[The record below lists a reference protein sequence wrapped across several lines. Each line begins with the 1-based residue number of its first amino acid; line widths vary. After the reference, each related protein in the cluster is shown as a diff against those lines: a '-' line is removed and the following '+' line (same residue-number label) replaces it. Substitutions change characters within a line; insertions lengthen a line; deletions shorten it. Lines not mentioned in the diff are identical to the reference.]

1 MKGEGGSKW
10 PNEFIS
16 VPATRR
22 KTNTPGAAPTS
33 TPSARRSPAG
43 ADVAEYR
50 KSKIAEA
57 EAAALR
63 RSGVEVQLAKFGTS
77 MAQRCTE
84 SNAFG
89 ADVHNCV
96 HTNAFNGKVSG
107 TRLFC
112 FAVPGKGYDACK
124 AVFAELAPLTPGTS
138 ENIQANSR
146 LYEVR
151 TPAAPTAYV
160 ECEFHDNPETARWI
174 VQHTTEIGEAI
185 AKGLCKYLVPAQTEK
200 PAPQPKGDGL
210 FRVQVGAFAN
220 RDNAE
225 KMLARL
231 KKAGFTGFIAEERP

>member
-1 MKGEGGSKW
+1 MAKRVYISPSDQVENKYAWGNT
-10 PNEFIS
+10 NEH
-16 VPATRR
+16 VQCQR
-22 KTNTPGAAPTS
+22 
-33 TPSARRSPAG
+33 
-43 ADVAEYR
+43 
-50 KSKIAEA
+50 IAEA

-63 RSGVEVQLAKFGTS
+63 RCGVEVQLAKFGTS
-77 MAQRCTE
+77 MAQRCAE

-89 ADVHNCV
+89 ADIHNCV
-96 HTNAFNGKVSG
+96 HTNAFNGKVTG

-112 FAVPGKGYDACK
+112 FAVPGKGYDACR
-124 AVFAELAPLTPGTS
+124 AVFGALALLTPGTS

-174 VQHTTEIGEAI
+174 IQHTDEIGEAI
-185 AKGLCKYLVPAQTEK
+185 ARGLCQYLGVAYAPAQAEK

-220 RDNAE
+220 RNNAE
-225 KMLARL
+225 KMLERL
-231 KKAGFTGFIAEERP
+231 KKAGFSGFISSEK